1 MGLFWDLGSDIPVIG
16 AVILYG
22 INSAANALM
31 QSKYPHCEL
40 FAPSRVIPWSLM
52 SLRICSYRTS

>member
-1 MGLFWDLGSDIPVIG
+1 MGLFWDLGSDIPAIG

-31 QSKYPHCEL
+31 QSKYPDCDL
-40 FAPSRVIPWSLM
+40 FAPNRVIPWCLI
-52 SLRICSYRTS
+52 SLRVCSYRTS